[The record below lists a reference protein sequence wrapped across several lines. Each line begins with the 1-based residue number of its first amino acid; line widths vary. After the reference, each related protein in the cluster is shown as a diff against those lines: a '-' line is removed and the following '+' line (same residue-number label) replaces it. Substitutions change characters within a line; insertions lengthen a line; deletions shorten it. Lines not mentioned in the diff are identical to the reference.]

1 MAVAKF
7 YDAVVT
13 IDGTG
18 GPPPTG
24 GTQLPHVRSVSIS
37 YSAAMLDIT
46 EMSNTTIINLAGL
59 LEWSIDVELL
69 QDYAASN
76 VDALLFPKVGAVAFN
91 IQVKPTSAAV
101 SATNPQFYGA
111 TVLESYAPID
121 GAVGDAQI
129 ITATFRCAGTLTRS
143 TT

>member
-7 YDAVVT
+7 YDATVT

-24 GTQLPHVRSVSIS
+24 GTAIPHVRTVTLN

-46 EMSNTTIINLAGL
+46 EMSNTTMINLAGL
-59 LEWSIDVELL
+59 LEWSVDLEVL

-76 VDALLFPKVGAVAFN
+76 VDALLFPKIGAVAFN
-91 IQVKPTSAAV
+91 IQIKPTSAAV
-101 SATNPQFYGA
+101 GAGNPEFYGLV
-111 TVLESYAPID
+111 VLESYAPLD
-121 GAVGDAQI
+121 GSVGDAQVI
-129 ITATFRCAGTLTRS
+129 GATFRCAGTLTRR